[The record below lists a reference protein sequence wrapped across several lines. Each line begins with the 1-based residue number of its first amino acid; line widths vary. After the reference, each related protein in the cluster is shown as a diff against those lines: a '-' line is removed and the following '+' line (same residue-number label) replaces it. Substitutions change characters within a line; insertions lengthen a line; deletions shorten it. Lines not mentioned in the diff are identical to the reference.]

1 MEELEPRPFFLL
13 GKREPPLPLDPL
25 DLAPESL
32 EPLGGVPEPA
42 GDPVEEALVE
52 ESELQARK
60 AWAASALASWELEAS
75 SKSRYDMALLK
86 V

>member
-1 MEELEPRPFFLL
+1 
-13 GKREPPLPLDPL
+13 
-25 DLAPESL
+25 
-32 EPLGGVPEPA
+32 
-42 GDPVEEALVE
+42 VEEALVE